1 MRVIGKFTTA
11 KLALASVLLAAALPG
26 GQAFAQTKG
35 GTLVAVV
42 QPEPPLIMS
51 GINQLGPALYVAGKI
66 YQGLLTYSSDLKPE
80 PSLAKSWTISDDG
93 LTYVFKLQEG
103 VRWHDGK
110 PFTSADV
117 VFSVD
122 KLLRETQPR
131 VRTLIDKYIDT
142 ITAPD
147 ELTVEFKLKSPFAP
161 FIYVFEAGSMP
172 MVPKHI
178 YDGTDYKKNPAN
190 QTPIGTGPFKFKE
203 WKRGSYIKLERNP
216 DYWKEGKPYLDEVIF
231 RVIPD
236 AASRAVA
243 YERGDVDLLRG
254 GDVDNVDVERL
265 RKLPNTSYSTE
276 GWEMYSPHA
285 YMVMNM
291 RKPPFDNVKVRQAVM
306 HAIDRQFIVDN
317 ILFGLG
323 RVATG
328 PISSTTLLYDDDVKR
343 YEPDLKKARQLIK
356 ESGVD
361 LSKSPVRLMPLP
373 YGTSWD
379 RTAEYIKQS
388 LEQIGFKVTTEP
400 VSDAGSWFN
409 RISNWDYDLTLC
421 FVYQFGDPGLGVSRL
436 YLSSNIVKGT
446 HSANVQG
453 YNNPKADE
461 LLTKGDQAVSLEKRQ
476 EHYSAA
482 QKLLVDEVANGY
494 LFEIVYP
501 TIYRSNIKNL
511 IDSAVGVS
519 DSFDNVYIEKQ

>member
-1 MRVIGKFTTA
+1 MRALHKFAAA
-11 KLALASVLLAAALPG
+11 KLALAGALVVAALPG
-26 GQAFAQTKG
+26 SQLMAQTHG

-66 YQGLLTYSSDLKPE
+66 YQGLLTYSADLSPQ
-80 PSLAKSWTISDDG
+80 PSLAQSWTISDDG

-103 VRWHDGK
+103 VKWHDGE

-117 VFSVD
+117 VFTVD

-131 VRTLIDKYIDT
+131 VRTLIDRYIDT

-147 ELTVEFKLKSPFAP
+147 EHTVEFTLKSPFAP

-172 MVPKHI
+172 IVPKHL
-178 YDGTDYKKNPAN
+178 YDGTDYKTNPHN

-203 WKRGSYIKLERNP
+203 WRRGSHISLERNP

-265 RKLPNTSYSTE
+265 RNLPNTSYSTD

-291 RKPPFDNVKVRQAVM
+291 RKPPFDNVKVRQAAM
-306 HAIDRQFIVDN
+306 YAIDRQFIVDN

-328 PISSTTLLYDDDVKR
+328 PIASTTLLYDDNVTR
-343 YEPDLKKARQLIK
+343 YEPDLDKARELIK

-361 LSKSPVRLMPLP
+361 LSKTPVRLMPLP

-379 RTAEYIKQS
+379 RTAEFIKQS
-388 LEQIGFKVTTEP
+388 LEQIGFKITTEP
-400 VSDAGSWFN
+400 VADAGSWFN

-421 FVYQFGDPGLGVSRL
+421 YAFQYGDPGLGVSRL
-436 YLSSNIVKGT
+436 YLSDNIVKGT
-446 HSANVQG
+446 HTANVQA
-453 YNNPKADE
+453 YQNAVTDE
-461 LLTKGDQAVSLEKRQ
+461 LLTKGDQATSREERQ
-476 EHYSAA
+476 EYYSQA

-494 LFEIVYP
+494 LFEIINP

-519 DSFDNVYIEKQ
+519 DSFENVYIEQ